1 MTILLDLDGTLTD
14 PSEGIT
20 RCIQHALRQLDEP
33 VPEQQALLKYI
44 GPPLQASFTQMLGGE
59 ARVAAA
65 MAAYRERFADVG
77 LYENVL
83 YPRVR
88 EVLQTLIEQG
98 ERLILATSKPHVYA
112 QRIVEHFQLEPYL
125 EALYGSEL
133 DGTRT
138 DKRELLGYLLEQ
150 QRLDGAEC
158 TMVGDRKHDAIGA
171 RANGVAAVGVLWG
184 FGSREELTS
193 AGVASLLR
201 SPDDLLGLAG

>member
-1 MTILLDLDGTLTD
+1 VTILLDLDGTLTD